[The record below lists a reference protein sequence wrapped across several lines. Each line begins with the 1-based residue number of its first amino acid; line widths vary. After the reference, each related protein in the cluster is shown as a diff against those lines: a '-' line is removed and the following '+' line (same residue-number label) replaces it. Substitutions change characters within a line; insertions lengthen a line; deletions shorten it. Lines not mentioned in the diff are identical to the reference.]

1 MIERAR
7 QASFRQRLLKR
18 RASASTQ
25 RPPLIVVPALFGTRL
40 VDGRGRTIW
49 GATRSVFFGPP
60 IGGATDVRPSGLL
73 EELPIVPGL
82 VGQDIHGGLLRFLT
96 EVGGY
101 RRGEDLF
108 ALEYDWR
115 TGIIDA
121 AARLDELVRSI
132 RGVGE
137 ERVDLL
143 CISSGGAIARYYMAY
158 GGADVLGSAR
168 AGEHEGERV
177 GEHEGERVG
186 ERAVERVGEAGPI
199 PRGGASNVRRVIYV
213 GSPQRGTFGAPAHLY
228 EGIVFIPGGK
238 HFRPSELA
246 LCQTSFDYMP
256 HPTDP
261 VFVDERGRTLDYNL
275 YDPEVWSK
283 LGIAGGLKGID
294 VRDFGDRLTRAR
306 RLHDAFDRAP
316 EAHPDTFVIGGRHLP
331 TRARF
336 LVARGRAILP
346 PCDPDPNDPTICF
359 TYTPGDSALPEASL
373 MAVPGLEEDRLWL
386 VTPKAHHLIPAD
398 PDVHRLVLE
407 ALLATERRIGT
418 VPLRVRLPES
428 LVRLRT
434 TP

>member
-7 QASFRQRLLKR
+7 QASLRQRLLKR
-18 RASASTQ
+18 RASAGAQ
-25 RPPLIVVPALFGTRL
+25 RPPLILVPALFGTRL
-40 VDGRGRTIW
+40 VDGQGRTIW

-60 IGGATDVRPSGLL
+60 IGGASDVRPSGLL
-73 EELPIVPGL
+73 EELPILPGL
-82 VGQDIHGGLLRFLT
+82 VGQDIHGGLMRFLT

-115 TGIIDA
+115 TGIVDA

-158 GGADVLGSAR
+158 GGADALGSASR
-168 AGEHEGERV
+168 EGEIAT
-177 GEHEGERVG
+177 GS
-186 ERAVERVGEAGPI
+186 I
-199 PRGGASNVRRVIYV
+199 PSSDGGASNIRRVIYV

-256 HPTDP
+256 HPSDP
-261 VFVDERGRTLDYNL
+261 VFVDERGRTLDYDL
-275 YDPEVWSK
+275 YDPEVWIK
-283 LGIAGGLKGID
+283 LGIAGGLKDIN

-316 EAHPDTFVIGGRHLP
+316 QGHPDTFVIGGRHLP

-373 MAVPGLEEDRLWL
+373 MAVPGLEEERLWL

-418 VPLRVRLPES
+418 VPLRVRTPES
-428 LVRLRT
+428 IVRLRT